1 MKNYTELLF
10 MKSKL
15 IIVLCLAIVL
25 CCACGSDGVA
35 GSRRGI
41 SGTWCPNI
49 TNEQKNAYME
59 KAAEIMLQEY
69 GLQVDSKNA
78 VSPVVFVVSK
88 GALPSNQ
95 KDAMERMDDWEY
107 SVFVCTDDDVRYHV
121 VLEYESMEL
130 RSVQE
135 SANNYSYSTGSFKE
149 LSAGEFYG
157 LTEDFEQKAKTKA
170 QVLQELLL
178 SKDVEKL
185 QNAMT
190 KDSWEEVKEEAI
202 DALFAA
208 ISDGSIEKG
217 VCMPEIQ
224 VDDEGKRT
232 DYLQYRFMF
241 VTNTGESFVL
251 LVKEV
256 ANENSDGAKLQ
267 IANISVRSGDN
278 HGLGTGYKGIS
289 VVIDK

>member
-1 MKNYTELLF
+1 MKNIKTSLL
-10 MKSKL
+10 SRCKL
-15 IIVLCLAIVL
+15 IIAIGIVAL
-25 CCACGSDGVA
+25 FCCACGSDGIA

-49 TNEQKNAYME
+49 TNEQKNAYIE
-59 KAAEIMLQEY
+59 KAAEIMLKEY
-69 GLQVDSKNA
+69 GLHVSSQNA

-121 VLEYESMEL
+121 VLAYESMEL

-135 SANNYSYSTGSFKE
+135 SSNDYRYSTGSFKE
-149 LSAGEFYG
+149 LSSGEYYG
-157 LTEDFEQKAKTKA
+157 LTEDFAQKAKTEA

-178 SKDVEKL
+178 SKDIEKL

-190 KDSWEEVKEEAI
+190 KESWEEVTEEAI

-208 ISDGSIEKG
+208 ISDGRIEKG

-224 VDDEGKRT
+224 VDDAGKRT
-232 DYLQYRFMF
+232 DYLQYRFIF

-256 ANENSDGAKLQ
+256 VNENSDGAKLQ

-278 HGLGTGYKGIS
+278 QGLGTGYKGIS